1 MVLYSWVAIL
11 LFMADLDLNRLV
23 TMAFIM
29 KTEKKWGDEGFM
41 VCILTPGALDGVTGT
56 TSYYGG

>member
-29 KTEKKWGDEGFM
+29 KTEKNGEMRGLWF
-41 VCILTPGALDGVTGT
+41 V
-56 TSYYGG
+56 S